1 VTKRLVCHTLVCALA
16 LAPVAC
22 ARTHAGEASKDDGH
36 TITVHCVKPTREAIE
51 ETVSLRGRIEP
62 PSGGDLAVAPQVA
75 GRVVSLSV
83 REGDTVAAGDVVAS
97 IDDAPTRDVARQSG
111 ATLAQARAAD
121 VNAAATLERTRQLVA
136 RGIAARQELE
146 DAIAKAEAARQ
157 AVAAAAAGD
166 DSARRTLG
174 RVQVRTGVAGR
185 VTKVFRGAG
194 ALVDGTPATPLLQLA
209 ASSGAELVADVPQR
223 DLFRLAEGQHAHGA
237 LAGADSMLLE
247 GTVRTRPRALDAATG
262 LGSVRITL
270 TSDAARDLPVGA
282 FGHVRVD
289 TGRRENALV
298 VPQAALRGAI
308 SDGAELVVCAGDKA
322 AIKIVTVGYRDDKR
336 VEIVSGIGPDDEV
349 AIDHLL
355 ALEDDTPIKRRP

>member
-1 VTKRLVCHTLVCALA
+1 MRSSDGVLA
-16 LAPVAC
+16 LVLALSAAAC
-22 ARTHAGEASKDDGH
+22 SRHAADAGKDEAR
-36 TITVHCVKPTREAIE
+36 TITVHCVKPTREAID

-75 GRVVSLSV
+75 GRIVTMSV

-111 ATLAQARAAD
+111 ASLAQARAAE
-121 VNAAATLERTRQLVA
+121 VNAVATLERTRQLVA

-146 DAIAKAEAARQ
+146 DATAKAEAARQ

-194 ALVDGTPATPLLQLA
+194 ALVDGTPATPILQLA

-223 DLFRLAEGQHAHGA
+223 DLLRLAEGQHARGA
-237 LAGADSMLLE
+237 LAGAENVVLE
-247 GTVRTRPRALDAATG
+247 GTVRSRPRALDAATG

-270 TSDAARDLPVGA
+270 TSESARDLPVGA
-282 FGHVRVD
+282 FGHVVVE
-289 TGRRENALV
+289 TARRENALV
-298 VPQAALRGAI
+298 IPQAALRGAVA
-308 SDGAELVVCAGDKA
+308 DGAEIVVCANDKA
-322 AIKIVTVGYRDDKR
+322 AIKVVKVGYRDDKR
-336 VEIVSGIGPDDEV
+336 VEILSGIGADDEV
-349 AIDHLL
+349 AVDHLL
-355 ALEDDTPIKRRP
+355 ALEDDVPIKRHP

>member
-1 VTKRLVCHTLVCALA
+1 MRVACLA
-16 LAPVAC
+16 LAPLLTLCVGAC
-22 ARTHAGEASKDDGH
+22 SRHAAEASKDEAH
-36 TITVHCVKPTREAIE
+36 AITVRCVKPTREAIE

-75 GRVVSLSV
+75 GRIVSMSV

-111 ATLAQARAAD
+111 ANLAQARAAD

-146 DAIAKAEAARQ
+146 DATAKAEAARQ

-194 ALVDGTPATPLLQLA
+194 ALVDGTPATPILQLA

-223 DLFRLAEGQHAHGA
+223 DLLRLAEGQRAHGA
-237 LAGADSMLLE
+237 LDGAETIVLA

-270 TSDAARDLPVGA
+270 TSEVRDLPIGA
-282 FGHVRVD
+282 FGHLVVE

-298 VPQAALRGAI
+298 VPQSALRGAV
-308 SDGAELVVCAGDKA
+308 SDGAELVVCANDKA
-322 AIKIVTVGYRDDKR
+322 AIKVVTVGYRDDKR
-336 VEIVSGIGPDDEV
+336 VEILSGIGPDDEV
-349 AIDHLL
+349 AVDHLL
-355 ALEDDTPIKRRP
+355 ALEDDSPIKRQP